1 MKPTIYLPSR
11 LARLLI
17 PLHPEALLL
26 QGLQPPSCR
35 SRSANSRCRAAQLRG
50 GSSRLVATAACVPSN
65 VLTGSSSRSMSRSA

>member
-26 QGLQPPSCR
+26 QGLQPTCGSH
-35 SRSANSRCRAAQLRG
+35 SANSRCRAAQLRG
-50 GSSRLVATAACVPSN
+50 GRLRVVATVACVPSN
-65 VLTGSSSRSMSRSA
+65 VLMRSSSRSMSRSA